1 MNKFKGIEQKKTER
15 KTKDWLDAKL
25 KELPKV
31 VKSFME
37 KNPTQDEIEN
47 FYTSYVMRY
56 TKDSIEEIIDKDGHT
71 YYGDE
76 QEREL
81 EEIKKIET
89 TAEIVTHFGNFFKP
103 NK

>member
-15 KTKDWLDAKL
+15 KTNEWLNAKL

-31 VKSFME
+31 VKSFMD
-37 KNPTQDEIEN
+37 KNPTEEQIES

-56 TKDSIEEIIDKDGHT
+56 TKDSIEDILRDYNT
-71 YYGDE
+71 F
-76 QEREL
+76 Q
-81 EEIKKIET
+81 IET
-89 TAEIVTHFGNFFKP
+89 TSEIVDHFGNLFTKP

>member
-1 MNKFKGIEQKKTER
+1 MNKFKGIEQKKRER

-31 VKSFME
+31 VKSFMD
-37 KNPTQDEIEN
+37 KNPTQDEIES

-56 TKDSIEEIIDKDGHT
+56 TKDSIEDILRDYNT
-71 YYGDE
+71 F
-76 QEREL
+76 Q
-81 EEIKKIET
+81 IET
-89 TAEIVTHFGNFFKP
+89 TSEIVDHFGNLFTKP

>member
-15 KTKDWLDAKL
+15 KTTEWLNAKR

-31 VKSFME
+31 VKTFMD
-37 KNPTQDEIEN
+37 KNPSEDDIEN

-56 TKDSIEEIIDKDGHT
+56 TKDSIEDILRDYNTFQID
-71 YYGDE
+71 
-76 QEREL
+76 
-81 EEIKKIET
+81 T
-89 TAEIVTHFGNFFKP
+89 TAEVINHFGNFFKP

>member
-15 KTKDWLDAKL
+15 KTNEWLNAKL

-31 VKSFME
+31 VKSFMD
-37 KNPTQDEIEN
+37 KNPTQDEIES

-56 TKDSIEEIIDKDGHT
+56 TKDSIEDIIRDYNT
-71 YYGDE
+71 F
-76 QEREL
+76 Q
-81 EEIKKIET
+81 IET
-89 TAEIVTHFGNFFKP
+89 TAEIVKHFGNFFKP

>member
-15 KTKDWLDAKL
+15 KTKEWLDAKL

-31 VKSFME
+31 VKSFMD
-37 KNPTQDEIEN
+37 KNPTQDEIES

-56 TKDSIEEIIDKDGHT
+56 TKDSIEDILRDYNT
-71 YYGDE
+71 F
-76 QEREL
+76 Q
-81 EEIKKIET
+81 IET
-89 TAEIVTHFGNFFKP
+89 TSEIVDHFGNLFTKP

>member
-25 KELPKV
+25 KELPRV

>member
-15 KTKDWLDAKL
+15 KTNEWLNAKL

-31 VKSFME
+31 VKSFMD
-37 KNPTQDEIEN
+37 KNPTEEQIES

-56 TKDSIEEIIDKDGHT
+56 TKDSIEDIIRDYNT
-71 YYGDE
+71 F
-76 QEREL
+76 Q
-81 EEIKKIET
+81 IET
-89 TAEIVTHFGNFFKP
+89 TAEIVKHFGNFFKP

>member
-15 KTKDWLDAKL
+15 KTKEWLDAKL

-31 VKSFME
+31 VKSFMD
-37 KNPTQDEIEN
+37 KNPTQDEIES

-56 TKDSIEEIIDKDGHT
+56 TKDSIEDIIRDYNT
-71 YYGDE
+71 F
-76 QEREL
+76 Q
-81 EEIKKIET
+81 IET
-89 TAEIVTHFGNFFKP
+89 TAEIVKHFGNFFKP

>member
-31 VKSFME
+31 VKSFMD
-37 KNPTQDEIEN
+37 KNPTEEQIES
-47 FYTSYVMRY
+47 FYTCYVMRY
-56 TKDSIEEIIDKDGHT
+56 TKDSIEDILRDYNT
-71 YYGDE
+71 F
-76 QEREL
+76 Q
-81 EEIKKIET
+81 IET
-89 TAEIVTHFGNFFKP
+89 TAEIVKHFGNFFKP

>member
-1 MNKFKGIEQKKTER
+1 MNKFKGIEQKKRER

-31 VKSFME
+31 VKSFMD
-37 KNPTQDEIEN
+37 KNPTEEQIES

-56 TKDSIEEIIDKDGHT
+56 TKDSIEDILRDYNT
-71 YYGDE
+71 F
-76 QEREL
+76 Q
-81 EEIKKIET
+81 IET
-89 TAEIVTHFGNFFKP
+89 TAEIVKHFGNFFKP